1 MGSIMGYMLKFSR
14 IITSV
19 AIVALLV
26 VLGGCVEETED
37 QSRLSVTNMDISA
50 DEVQISYVDINV
62 TTYIENYG
70 GDSDKNTS
78 LLLKAYNENTGLLET
93 EKMKNI
99 GVIENGKTHRITQ
112 SLELPKKGDYRI
124 TATIFENDK
133 QRGRGE
139 INIRNLEYLQADVL
153 KTGIEIGEI
162 DFIVKQVK
170 EGRALIQNDIYL
182 TNEGRDRSSNY
193 RILVK
198 AQQIDSGLIADKKWA
213 NTAPIHPEN
222 TIIKSINLDVPDNYN
237 YRVEILLWSN
247 NTIVKR
253 GVDYVQL
260 EPEKEIDKDSRT
272 ETKEIE
278 TSDFISEEERPEP
291 EGEAATPGFN
301 ILTAIGAIIAMV
313 LILKRRLH

>member
-1 MGSIMGYMLKFSR
+1 MGDMLK
-14 IITSV
+14 IIRNITV
-19 AIVALLV
+19 ILAIALIV
-26 VLGGCVEETED
+26 VLGGCVEETEE
-37 QSRLSVTNMDISA
+37 QSHLSVTNMDISA

-62 TTYIENYG
+62 NTYIENYG

-93 EKMKNI
+93 EKIKNI

-124 TATIFENDK
+124 TAIIFENDEQK
-133 QRGRGE
+133 GRGE
-139 INIRNLEYLQADVL
+139 INIHNLEYLQADVL

-198 AQQIDSGLIADKKWA
+198 ARQIDSGLIADKKWA
-213 NTAPIHPEN
+213 STSPIHSEN
-222 TIIKSINLDVPDNYN
+222 TIIKSINLELPDNYN

-260 EPEKEIDKDSRT
+260 EPEKEIDRDSRT

-291 EGEAATPGFN
+291 EGGAQAPGFN
-301 ILTAIGAIIAMV
+301 VLTVIGAIIAMV